1 MVSRFNSIEINGLFG
16 QRKPIKIDFDD
27 LQDPVKILYGVNGSG
42 KTTVMK
48 IIQHSYCWNPI
59 ELFKLPF
66 ESITYSLNK
75 RGKYNEKTTLKQN
88 RLKCEVCGSASFE
101 PEWSKSFEISMP
113 DTWSKNAKDFICSD
127 CGAVVENPIINSA
140 NKSDDLLRE
149 SVDEINNLIDEY
161 ETEIRK
167 TVESDIE
174 DNEALSGNENKKN
187 NLEQQASRI
196 EKSQAKMYR
205 KSLLPKVEKLLNTIP
220 IILIRKYFELKAE
233 TIGEFPEW
241 DPDYDYQDYEM
252 GLKNW
257 QDGLRLGVKG
267 QNLEMRMSSD
277 FEFNT
282 KLTVTKR
289 TNVPEQIYFG
299 FDSGWETIDVGNY
312 IDIQEESEPVF
323 EFEDKLVEDLLEM
336 LQKITHMRGQILK
349 AEILDWGFAS
359 LFDTRVKKLSVRMP
373 DVHDYWDSD
382 WDKIERNSKQYRIER
397 FGDNPNQRIS
407 VEDWVEI
414 YSKSTNEKIPIKEF
428 LDYHLDN
435 QLVTHSKKGTRL
447 YKDSDSEVKEF
458 SHNMRTPDLISDLFD
473 YQKVAITPRGFAR
486 ERLRN
491 KYYVELPRILNI
503 STERKNDDDY
513 FYEFS
518 IFFNRIINSC
528 KKLLIPMLSR
538 MQSGSTLQPS
548 FSEET
553 GINRFNSDLIGILS
567 SYKKISLEDFIENIL
582 DEIPDAQANHGVPIN
597 ALIYHFDNDFM
608 DYTSGNISTSDMA
621 DVIVS
626 IVKFCEVIKLKRFLK
641 EAFADVTFDIEN
653 SKIFAD
659 KDREYPIKF
668 SDLSSGIRQKFRIFT
683 SVAMQ
688 VISADNSL
696 ILIDEPEISLHLSW
710 QRTFVD
716 DLVEFLENLTS
727 KSRIK
732 VDSEDTLENII
743 SIIIS
748 THSPAVLANHF
759 HRGQKIGESDLSDE

>member
-88 RLKCEVCGSASFE
+88 KLKCEFCYSTSFE
-101 PEWSKSFEISMP
+101 PEWSQSFEASIP
-113 DTWSKNAKDFICSD
+113 DTWNKNSKDFVCLN
-127 CGAVVENPIINSA
+127 CGTIIENTMINSA
-140 NKSDDLLRE
+140 KKSDDLLRE
-149 SVDEINNLIDEY
+149 HVDEINKLIDEY
-161 ETEIRK
+161 EAEFRK

-174 DNEALSGNENKKN
+174 DIEAFPGNGNKKN
-187 NLEQQASRI
+187 NLEQKAARI
-196 EKSQAKMYR
+196 RKSNAKMYR
-205 KSLLPKVEKLLNTIP
+205 KNLLPKVEKLLNAIP
-220 IILIRKYFELKAE
+220 LILIRKSFELRAE
-233 TIGEFPEW
+233 TIGEAPEW
-241 DPDYDYQDYEM
+241 DPDYDYQDNHT
-252 GLKNW
+252 KHW
-257 QDGLRLGVKG
+257 QDGLRLGVIG
-267 QNLEMRMSSD
+267 QNLVMRMLRD
-277 FEFNT
+277 FEFNA

-289 TNVPEQIYFG
+289 TNVPEHIYFG
-299 FDSGWETIDVGNY
+299 FDSGWETVDVGNY
-312 IDIQEESEPVF
+312 IDIQEESEPVL
-323 EFEDKLVEDLLEM
+323 EFENKLVRDLLEM
-336 LQKITHMRGQILK
+336 LQKITHMRGRNLK
-349 AEILDWGFAS
+349 AEVLNWGFAN

-382 WDKIERNSKQYRIER
+382 WDKIEQHSRQYRIER
-397 FGDNPNQRIS
+397 FGDNPNQRKS

-428 LDYHLDN
+428 LGYHLDN
-435 QLVTHSKKGTRL
+435 QLVTHSKKGTRW
-447 YKDSDSEVKEF
+447 YKDSDSKVKEF
-458 SHNMRTPDLISDLFD
+458 THNMRTPDLISDLFD
-473 YQKVAITPRGFAR
+473 YQKVTITPARGHGADR
-486 ERLRN
+486 TRN
-491 KYYVELPRILNI
+491 QYYVQLPRILNI

-538 MQSGSTLQPS
+538 MRSGSTLQPS
-548 FSEET
+548 FSEEH
-553 GINRFNSDLIGILS
+553 GPNKFNSDLIGFLS
-567 SYKKISLEDFIENIL
+567 SDKKIRLEDFMDNIV
-582 DEIPDAQANHGVPIN
+582 DEIPRAQANHGVPIN
-597 ALIYHFDNDFM
+597 DFIRHLDNDDM
-608 DYTSGNISTSDMA
+608 DYHTDNISTEDMA

-641 EAFADVTFDIEN
+641 EAFEGVTFDIEN

-659 KDREYPIKF
+659 KDRTYPLKF

-688 VISADNSL
+688 FISADNSL

-759 HRGQKIGESDLSDE
+759 HRGQKIGESDLSEE

>member
-16 QRKPIKIDFDD
+16 QQKPIKIDFDD

-88 RLKCEVCGSASFE
+88 KLKCEVCGSKSFA
-101 PEWSKSFEISMP
+101 PEWTKSFEVSMP
-113 DTWSKNAKDFICSD
+113 DTWSMSAKDFFCLD
-127 CGAVVENPIINSA
+127 CGAVIENPLINSPD
-140 NKSDDLLRE
+140 KSDDLLRE
-149 SVDEINNLIDEY
+149 HVDEINKLIDEY
-161 ETEIRK
+161 ETEISK
-167 TVESDIE
+167 TLESDIE
-174 DNEALSGNENKKN
+174 VNEALPDNENKKN
-187 NLEQQASRI
+187 NLEQRGSRI
-196 EKSQAKMYR
+196 EKSQAKMYL
-205 KSLLPKVEKLLNTIP
+205 KNLLPEVEKFLNAIP
-220 IILIRKYFELKAE
+220 IILIRKFFELRAK
-233 TIGEFPEW
+233 TIGEAPEW
-241 DPDYDYQDYEM
+241 DSDYDYLDYDT
-252 GLKNW
+252 KHW

-267 QNLEMRMSSD
+267 QKLEMRMSSD

-299 FDSGWETIDVGNY
+299 FDSGWETVDVGNY
-312 IDIQEESEPVF
+312 IDIQEESEPVL
-323 EFEDKLVEDLLEM
+323 EFENKLVRDLLEM
-336 LQKITHMRGQILK
+336 LQKITHMRGPSLK
-349 AEILDWGFAS
+349 AEILNWGFAD

-382 WDKIERNSKQYRIER
+382 WDKIEQHSRQYRIER
-397 FGDNPNQRIS
+397 FGENPNQRKS

-414 YSKSTNEKIPIKEF
+414 YSKSTNEKIPVKEF
-428 LDYHLDN
+428 LGYHLDN
-435 QLVTHSKKGTRL
+435 QLVTHSKKGTRW

-473 YQKVAITPRGFAR
+473 YQKVTITPGRGHGADR
-486 ERLRN
+486 TRN
-491 KYYVELPRILNI
+491 QYYVQLPRILNI

-518 IFFNRIINSC
+518 IFFNRTINSC
-528 KKLLIPMLSR
+528 KKQLIPMLSR
-538 MQSGSTLQPS
+538 MRSGSTLLPS
-548 FSEET
+548 FEEEN
-553 GINRFNSDLIGILS
+553 GPNQFNSDLIVFLS
-567 SYKKISLEDFIENIL
+567 SYKKISLEDFVENIV
-582 DEIPDAQANHGVPIN
+582 DEIPGAQINHGVPVN
-597 ALIYHFDNDFM
+597 DLISRLENDFM
-608 DYTSGNISTSDMA
+608 DYHTDNISTEDMA
-621 DVIVS
+621 DLIVS

-641 EAFADVTFDIEN
+641 EAFEGVTFDIEN

-659 KDREYPIKF
+659 KDKKYPIKF

-688 VISADNSL
+688 FISADNSL

-716 DLVEFLENLTS
+716 DLVEFLEDLTS

-759 HRGQKIGESDLSDE
+759 HRGQKIGESDLSGE

>member
-1 MVSRFNSIEINGLFG
+1 M
-16 QRKPIKIDFDD
+16 
-27 LQDPVKILYGVNGSG
+27 KILYGVNGSG

-88 RLKCEVCGSASFE
+88 KLKCGVCGSMSFA
-101 PEWSKSFEISMP
+101 PEWTKSIEVPMA
-113 DTWSKNAKDFICSD
+113 DDWETNSKNYVCLDCS
-127 CGAVVENPIINSA
+127 AVIENPIINNA
-140 NKSDDLLRE
+140 KESDDLLRE
-149 SVDEINNLIDEY
+149 HVDEINKLIAEY
-161 ETEIRK
+161 EAEIAK
-167 TVESDIE
+167 AVESDIE
-174 DNEALSGNENKKN
+174 GNEAFSGNEYKKN

-196 EKSQAKMYR
+196 EKSQSKMYR
-205 KSLLPKVEKLLNTIP
+205 KSILPKVEKLLNEIP
-220 IILIRKYFELKAE
+220 LILIRKYFELSAK
-233 TIGEFPEW
+233 TIGEAPEW
-241 DPDYDYQDYEM
+241 DPDNDFIDYDT
-252 GLKNW
+252 KHW
-257 QDGLRLGVKG
+257 QDGLRLGLKG

-299 FDSGWETIDVGNY
+299 FDSGWEKVDVGNY
-312 IDIQEESEPVF
+312 IDIQEESEPVL
-323 EFEDKLVEDLLEM
+323 EFENKLVRDLLEM
-336 LQKITHMRGQILK
+336 LQKITHMRGPSLK
-349 AEILDWGFAS
+349 AEILNWGFAN

-382 WDKIERNSKQYRIER
+382 WDKIEQHSKQYRIER

-428 LDYHLDN
+428 LVYHLDN
-435 QLVTHSKKGTRL
+435 QLVTHSKKGTRWH
-447 YKDSDSEVKEF
+447 KDSESEVKEF

-473 YQKVAITPRGFAR
+473 YQKVTITPGRGHGADR
-486 ERLRN
+486 TRN
-491 KYYVELPRILNI
+491 QYYVQLPRILNI

-528 KKLLIPMLSR
+528 KKLLVPMLSR
-538 MQSGSTLQPS
+538 MKYGDTLQPS
-548 FSEET
+548 FAEE
-553 GINRFNSDLIGILS
+553 NAPNKFNSDLIGFLS
-567 SYKKISLEDFIENIL
+567 SDRKISLEDFIENIL
-582 DEIPDAQANHGVPIN
+582 EEIPGAQANHGVPIN
-597 ALIYHFDNDFM
+597 DLIYHLDNDFM
-608 DYTSGNISTSDMA
+608 DYPSGNISTSDMA

-716 DLVEFLENLTS
+716 DLVEFLEDLTS

>member
-16 QRKPIKIDFDD
+16 QPKPIKIDFDD

-75 RGKYNEKTTLKQN
+75 RGKHNESTYLKQN
-88 RLKCEVCGSASFE
+88 KLKCEVCGCTSFGPKWIKSLE
-101 PEWSKSFEISMP
+101 VSVPE
-113 DTWSKNAKDFICSD
+113 TWNMNGKDIYCLD

-140 NKSDDLLRE
+140 KKSDDLLRE
-149 SVDEINNLIDEY
+149 SVDEINHLIDEY
-161 ETEIRK
+161 ETEIKK
-167 TVESDIE
+167 TVESHIE
-174 DNEALSGNENKKN
+174 DKEALFGNQDKKN

-205 KSLLPKVEKLLNTIP
+205 KSILPKVEKLLNAIP
-220 IILIRKYFELKAE
+220 IILIRKYFELSAK
-233 TIGEFPEW
+233 TIGEAPEW
-241 DPDYDYQDYEM
+241 DSDYDYQDYNT
-252 GLKNW
+252 KHW

-267 QNLEMRMSSD
+267 QNLEMRMSRN

-289 TNVPEQIYFG
+289 TNTPEEIFFG
-299 FDSGWETIDVGNY
+299 FDNGWETVDVGNY
-312 IDIQEESEPVF
+312 IDIQEESEPVL
-323 EFEDKLVEDLLEM
+323 EFENELVRDLLEM
-336 LQKITHMRGQILK
+336 LQKVTHLRGASLK
-349 AEILDWGFAS
+349 AEILYWGFS
-359 LFDTRVKKLSVRMP
+359 NLFDTRVKKLSVRMP

-382 WDKIERNSKQYRIER
+382 WDKIEKHSKLYRIER
-397 FGDNPNQRIS
+397 FGDNPNQRKS

-414 YSKSTNEKIPIKEF
+414 YSKSTNERIPIKEF
-428 LDYHLDN
+428 LGYHLDN
-435 QLVTHSKKGTRL
+435 QLVTHTKKGTRWR
-447 YKDSDSEVKEF
+447 KDSDSEVKEF

-473 YQKVAITPRGFAR
+473 YQKVTITPGRGHGADR
-486 ERLRN
+486 TRN
-491 KYYVELPRILNI
+491 QYYVQLPRILNI

-528 KKLLIPMLSR
+528 RKQLIPILSR
-538 MQSGSTLQPS
+538 MERGSTLQPS
-548 FSEET
+548 FSEE
-553 GINRFNSDLIGILS
+553 IAVNRYNSDLIGYLS
-567 SYKKISLEDFIENIL
+567 SNKKISLEDFMENIL
-582 DEIPDAQANHGVPIN
+582 DEIPDEHTNYELPIN
-597 ALIYHFDNDFM
+597 DLIYRLDNDTA
-608 DYTSGNISTSDMA
+608 DYHTDNISTEDMA
-621 DVIVS
+621 DLIVS
-626 IVKFCEVIKLKRFLK
+626 IVKLCEVIKLKKFLK
-641 EAFADVTFDIEN
+641 EAFEGVTFDIEN

-659 KDREYPIKF
+659 EDRKYPLNF

-688 VISADNSL
+688 FISADNSL

-716 DLVEFLENLTS
+716 DLVEFLEDLTS
-727 KSRIK
+727 RSRIK